1 MCRLSFGVRS
11 LPRTLNFENGLV
23 ASVGERNLL
32 TFFIYTMSRFFRQA
46 GDSDSDS
53 EESDDEL
60 MSSGD
65 DEAPQRPTVT
75 TTAKP
80 AMSRFL
86 RTADSDSSSSDSDE
100 DSDNDS
106 DAGPKRSGLPTHD
119 DSDDEE
125 GDDVDAPGV
134 RIKSA
139 TERRLD
145 EMKATGKVMENALKI
160 NDWVA
165 ISNGMVRKASAIL
178 FLILS
183 PRIRQTC
190 TINSATT

>member
-1 MCRLSFGVRS
+1 
-11 LPRTLNFENGLV
+11 
-23 ASVGERNLL
+23 
-32 TFFIYTMSRFFRQA
+32 MSRFFRQA
-46 GDSDSDS
+46 GDSDSES

-65 DEAPQRPTVT
+65 DEAPQKPTAT

-100 DSDNDS
+100 DSDSDS

-125 GDDVDAPGV
+125 GEDADAPGV
-134 RIKSA
+134 RIKST

-165 ISNGMVRKASAIL
+165 ISNGMPSNASL
-178 FLILS
+178 FIS
-183 PRIRQTC
+183 
-190 TINSATT
+190 NVFS